1 MANKDN
7 QELMQKYVSDQ
18 LALEK
23 HVNEAISGQMNTA
36 KQDPEANTQFTQ
48 FVATLK
54 GHISSLEARLTALGG
69 NPASPIKEVGAAVL
83 GTAAAV
89 IDKVRA
95 DEISKNL
102 RDDYTALNLSII
114 SYLMLHATA
123 TAVGDS
129 ETADLA
135 QRFAKDHADF
145 VMWIN
150 KNISR
155 FVVKELQDSG
165 ASLDMSAQNASQT
178 IQDYVW
184 GQ

>member
-1 MANKDN
+1 MAKDN
-7 QELMQKYVSDQ
+7 QDLIRKYVSDQ

-23 HVNEAISGQMNTA
+23 HINEAISGQMNTA
-36 KQDPEANTQFTQ
+36 KQDPQANQQFTQ

-54 GHISSLEARLTALGG
+54 GHISTLEARLDALGG
-69 NPASPIKEVGAAVL
+69 NPAGPIKAAGAAVL

-89 IDKVRA
+89 VDKVRA
-95 DEISKNL
+95 DEISKDL
-102 RDDYTALNLSII
+102 RDDYTALNLSVI
-114 SYLMLHATA
+114 SYIMLHATA
-123 TAVGDS
+123 TAVGDQ
-129 ETADLA
+129 ETASLA
-135 QRFAKDHADF
+135 QRFAKDNADF
-145 VMWIN
+145 VVWIN

-165 ASLDMSAQNASQT
+165 ASIDMSAQNASQS

>member
-1 MANKDN
+1 MAKDN
-7 QELMQKYVSDQ
+7 TDVVRKYLSDQ

-23 HVNEAISGQMNTA
+23 HINEAISGQMNTA
-36 KQDPEANTQFTQ
+36 KQDPDANQQFTQ

-54 GHISSLEARLTALGG
+54 GHISALDARLDALGG
-69 NPASPIKEVGAAVL
+69 NPAGPIKAAGAAVL
-83 GTAAAV
+83 GTAATT
-89 IDKVRA
+89 IDKLRA
-95 DEISKNL
+95 DEISKDL
-102 RDDYTALNLSII
+102 RDDYTALNLSVI

-135 QRFAKDHADF
+135 KRFAKDHADF

-150 KNISR
+150 KNIAR
-155 FVVKELQDSG
+155 FVVKDLQDSG
-165 ASLDMSAQNASQT
+165 AELNMSAQNSSQS